1 MIRFFNAYFPTRTVL
16 LGASE
21 AVLTTAAFVLAII
34 AAMGP
39 FNAQMFIGYE
49 QGGDR
54 IALVVCV
61 FIMCMYY
68 FDLYDSTVLRSQR
81 EVFTRLIQVF
91 GAVCIILSLVYSLF
105 PAMRLQQNVFGAGAL
120 AAASVTVLWRRLFSL
135 VSTWPLFMERVLV
148 LGDGVLAQDLLKEIH
163 DRRELGIQVVAH
175 ISEDQDWS
183 SWQRPGM
190 PAFAAEIDRVT
201 RVLRVRRI
209 IVSMKERRGRLPVES
224 LLALKKRG
232 VMIQDGSELYQ
243 IITGKISLDSL
254 LPSMLVFSPGF
265 QVSRLFLLYKRTF
278 SLVFSAVALLLTFP
292 LMLLLAV
299 VIRLDSTGPVIFRQ
313 RRIGKD
319 GKIFTLYKFR
329 SMYEGVDGGRPAA
342 KDDARCAHRGSTS
355 CHSCGTSS
363 AATCTW
369 SVRARSC
376 PSRSRN
382 WPKRFLSTA
391 CAGACGRE
399 PRAGRKSIADIVRP
413 SRRTPKSWLT
423 TCSTSRIFRSAWICW
438 SSSKPSRYSCSAGVP
453 DDSLGGIRF
462 LVVAAWNSVRIFWLP
477 LAVVRLLRVVTDVA
491 RPALPDEPPRPPP
504 RRAAGG
510 RASGVVDADRRL

>member
-21 AVLTTAAFVLAII
+21 AVLTAAAFVLAII

-61 FIMCMYY
+61 FIVCMYY

-91 GAVCIILSLVYSLF
+91 GAVCIILALVYSMF

-120 AAASVTVLWRRLFSL
+120 AAASVTVLWRRLFSF

-209 IVSMKERRGRLPVES
+209 IVSMKERRGRLPVDS

-278 SLVFSAVALLLTFP
+278 SLVFSTVALLLTLP

-299 VIRLDSTGPVIFRQ
+299 VIRFDSTGPVIFRQ

-329 SMYEGVDGGRPAA
+329 SMYEGVDGDRPAA
-342 KDDARCAHRGSTS
+342 KDDARCTRVGRWLRASRIDELPQLWNIFRGDMHLVGPRPFVPEQEAKLADEIPFYSLR
-355 CHSCGTSS
+355 
-363 AATCTW
+363 W
-369 SVRARSC
+369 SVR
-376 PSRSRN
+376 P
-382 WPKRFLSTA
+382 
-391 CAGACGRE
+391 GATGWAQVNR
-399 PRAGRKSIADIVRP
+399 GY
-413 SRRTPKSWLT
+413 
-423 TCSTSRIFRSAWICW
+423 CSTLAENAEKLAYDLFYIKNLSVGLDLLVIFKTFKILL
-438 SSSKPSRYSCSAGVP
+438 
-453 DDSLGGIRF
+453 LGRG
-462 LVVAAWNSVRIFWLP
+462 
-477 LAVVRLLRVVTDVA
+477 A
-491 RPALPDEPPRPPP
+491 R
-504 RRAAGG
+504 
-510 RASGVVDADRRL
+510 

>member
-39 FNAQMFIGYE
+39 FDARMFIGYE

-91 GAVCIILSLVYSLF
+91 GAVCIILALVYSLF

-148 LGDGVLAQDLLKEIH
+148 LGDGVLAQNLLKEIH

-254 LPSMLVFSPGF
+254 LPSMLLFSPGF

-292 LMLLLAV
+292 LMLLQAV
-299 VIRLDSTGPVIFRQ
+299 VIRLDSPGPSIFRQ

-329 SMYEGVDGGRPAA
+329 SMYEGVDGDRPAA
-342 KDDARCAHRGSTS
+342 KDDARCTRVGRWLRASRLDELPQLWNIFRGDMHLVGPRPFVPEQEAKLADEIPFYSLR
-355 CHSCGTSS
+355 
-363 AATCTW
+363 W
-369 SVRARSC
+369 SVR
-376 PSRSRN
+376 P
-382 WPKRFLSTA
+382 
-391 CAGACGRE
+391 GATGWAQVNR
-399 PRAGRKSIADIVRP
+399 GY
-413 SRRTPKSWLT
+413 
-423 TCSTSRIFRSAWICW
+423 CSTLAENAEKLAYDLFYIKNLSVGLDLLVIFKTVKILL
-438 SSSKPSRYSCSAGVP
+438 
-453 DDSLGGIRF
+453 LGRG
-462 LVVAAWNSVRIFWLP
+462 
-477 LAVVRLLRVVTDVA
+477 A
-491 RPALPDEPPRPPP
+491 R
-504 RRAAGG
+504 
-510 RASGVVDADRRL
+510 

>member
-1 MIRFFNAYFPTRTVL
+1 
-16 LGASE
+16 
-21 AVLTTAAFVLAII
+21 
-34 AAMGP
+34 
-39 FNAQMFIGYE
+39 
-49 QGGDR
+49 
-54 IALVVCV
+54 
-61 FIMCMYY
+61 MYY

-91 GAVCIILSLVYSLF
+91 GAVCIILALVYSLF

-148 LGDGVLAQDLLKEIH
+148 LGDGVLAQNLLKEIH

-254 LPSMLVFSPGF
+254 LPSMLLFSPGF

-292 LMLLLAV
+292 LMLLQAV
-299 VIRLDSTGPVIFRQ
+299 VIRLDSPGPSIFRQ

-329 SMYEGVDGGRPAA
+329 SMYEGVDGDRPAA
-342 KDDARCAHRGSTS
+342 KDDARCTRVGRWLRASRLDELPQLWNIFRGDMHLVGPRPFVPEQEAKLADEIPFYSLR
-355 CHSCGTSS
+355 
-363 AATCTW
+363 W
-369 SVRARSC
+369 SVR
-376 PSRSRN
+376 P
-382 WPKRFLSTA
+382 
-391 CAGACGRE
+391 GATGWAQVNR
-399 PRAGRKSIADIVRP
+399 GY
-413 SRRTPKSWLT
+413 
-423 TCSTSRIFRSAWICW
+423 CSTLAENAEKLAYDLFYIKNLSVGLDLLVIFKTVKILL
-438 SSSKPSRYSCSAGVP
+438 
-453 DDSLGGIRF
+453 LGRG
-462 LVVAAWNSVRIFWLP
+462 
-477 LAVVRLLRVVTDVA
+477 A
-491 RPALPDEPPRPPP
+491 R
-504 RRAAGG
+504 
-510 RASGVVDADRRL
+510 

>member
-342 KDDARCAHRGSTS
+342 KDDARCTRVGRWLRASRIDELPQLWNIFRGDMHLVGPRPFVPEQESKLAEEIPFYS
-355 CHSCGTSS
+355 LR
-363 AATCTW
+363 W
-369 SVRARSC
+369 SVR
-376 PSRSRN
+376 P
-382 WPKRFLSTA
+382 
-391 CAGACGRE
+391 GATGWAQVNR
-399 PRAGRKSIADIVRP
+399 GY
-413 SRRTPKSWLT
+413 
-423 TCSTSRIFRSAWICW
+423 CSTLAENAEKLAYDLFYIKNLSVGLDLLVIFKTFKILL
-438 SSSKPSRYSCSAGVP
+438 
-453 DDSLGGIRF
+453 LGRG
-462 LVVAAWNSVRIFWLP
+462 
-477 LAVVRLLRVVTDVA
+477 A
-491 RPALPDEPPRPPP
+491 R
-504 RRAAGG
+504 
-510 RASGVVDADRRL
+510 